1 MLAALQIAL
10 AALSGNLT
18 DTLTAGG
25 TPAAQVVDTSTVS
38 LSPTV
43 DGIAPFTFQDAR
55 YEPDLHLIASDTT
68 RHKSIEYSNGY
79 YTRLKIHKIASW
91 AMLPLFIGSYATGTD
106 LINNGNAAS
115 SFSKNTHGIFAG
127 ATAGLFAVNTVT
139 GVWNLVE
146 SRHDPA
152 GRTRRWVHSIAMF
165 VAEAGFVATGAT
177 APDGEGGD
185 YGEGGD
191 ATTHKTLAITS
202 MAVATASWLM
212 MLVWKD

>member
-1 MLAALQIAL
+1 MLAALQVAL
-10 AALSGNLT
+10 AAISGTLSDSAVDST
-18 DTLTAGG
+18 SRIVQAGDS
-25 TPAAQVVDTSTVS
+25 AVIS
-38 LSPTV
+38 LAPTIE
-43 DGIAPFTFQDAR
+43 GLEPYTFQDAHF
-55 YEPDLHLIASDTT
+55 EPGLGQLAGDTT
-68 RHKSIEYSNGY
+68 RHKAIEYSNGY
-79 YTRLKIHKIASW
+79 YTRLQIHKIASW
-91 AMLPLFIGSYATGTD
+91 AMLPFFIGSYATGTD
-106 LINNGNAAS
+106 LINNGNNAS

-152 GRTRRWVHSIAMF
+152 GRTRRWVHSIAMI

-177 APDGEGGD
+177 APEIEGG
-185 YGEGGD
+185 EVGD
-191 ATTHKTLAITS
+191 DGNATAHKTLAITS